1 MITAARKHPTS
12 TVEVRRKAFMSN
24 AEQIQTHA
32 DAGTHIGQDTQKAL
46 LTNAERM
53 QTAYKKQCRVTL
65 ITAVVVTLMTHIF
78 PMYFLFPGL
87 NDMRIFGFPADY
99 WLTIVIGWLLVLP
112 VLWLYIEVSEKVD
125 QEINDSSS
133 DAQDSTQGGQP

>member
-1 MITAARKHPTS
+1 MN
-12 TVEVRRKAFMSN
+12 N
-24 AEQIQTHA
+24 ADRMETHA
-32 DAGTHIGQDTQKAL
+32 DAGTHVGQDSQKASM
-46 LTNAERM
+46 TNTERM
-53 QTAYKKQCRVTL
+53 ETAYKRQCKVTL
-65 ITAVVVTLMTHIF
+65 VTAAVVILMTHIF

-112 VLWLYIEVSEKVD
+112 VLWLYIEVSERVD

-133 DAQDSTQGGQP
+133 DAQDSTRGDQS

>member
-1 MITAARKHPTS
+1 M
-12 TVEVRRKAFMSN
+12 N
-24 AEQIQTHA
+24 
-32 DAGTHIGQDTQKAL
+32 
-46 LTNAERM
+46 NAERM

-65 ITAVVVTLMTHIF
+65 ITVVVVTLMTHIF
-78 PMYFLFPGL
+78 PMYFLFPSL

-133 DAQDSTQGGQP
+133 DAEDSTQGGHS